1 MLDGINWIGV
11 VVAGVVGTVSGGL
24 WFGPKT
30 FFPLWWRLMGHEPG
44 STTNPGGNLSM
55 GVVFGST
62 FVAQIVQAAAM
73 AVVINLA
80 IRAGIATSF
89 GVVDGLIVGLVA
101 GVGFTATE
109 PLGHRLFGGHGFGVW
124 ALEVGNDILN
134 CVLMGGILAYNQG

>member
-1 MLDGINWIGV
+1 MI
-11 VVAGVVGTVSGGL
+11 VAGIVGTVSGSL

-30 FFPLWWRLMGHEPG
+30 FFPLWWRLIGHPPG
-44 STTNPGGNLSM
+44 TAVNPGGNLSM
-55 GVVFGST
+55 GIVFGST

-80 IRAGIATSF
+80 IRAGITTSL
-89 GVVDGLIVGLVA
+89 GVVDELLVGLVI
-101 GVGFTATE
+101 GVGVAAAA

-134 CVLMGGILAYNQG
+134 CVLMGGILAYTQA

>member
-89 GVVDGLIVGLVA
+89 GVVDGLIVKQD
-101 GVGFTATE
+101 
-109 PLGHRLFGGHGFGVW
+109 VW
-124 ALEVGNDILN
+124 NDLR
-134 CVLMGGILAYNQG
+134 V